1 MKRFRAFFSW
11 IVLILYCFTAVAC
24 QTPLYKATKR
34 LDVAAVKRELAS
46 GGDPNE
52 SGSAANL
59 FWQVPLLPLTVAF
72 DIPIILLCG
81 DKYKSSFSLTV
92 ALFESTWE
100 TPADRFRTWSGI
112 SKLLNIDEPQSKVDE
127 GGIQDLSAGYN
138 PVEGKYGDIMC
149 AFVESGKVD
158 EYGWK
163 CYAFYIALEK
173 KDYALA
179 TRLLGMG
186 VNPNVPLLLPGINLG
201 YTVLFAK
208 DDGGYYHEVVQRT
221 SFLAKAFSEGDA
233 EKVRFLVN
241 AGADINMSTEY
252 TSCQFEAQQ
261 GGLLSL
267 YRELG
272 GVVVDKPAAPPVD
285 CDECRWGDTGGYRMV
300 SKTCGKCRGSG
311 KKRRI
316 YEDIDYVVGSGSTDP
331 NAPGNI
337 YSNPGSAGRY
347 VTTTRTEITD
357 CEECGG
363 SGTTVN
369 KEYEEC
375 RKCAGRGKISR
386 YWASVK

>member
-11 IVLILYCFTAVAC
+11 IVLILYCFTTVAC

-92 ALFESTWE
+92 ALFESTWD
-100 TPADRFRTWSGI
+100 TPVDCLRESYGLDRFLPDIDAPHFGHVEVNAI
-112 SKLLNIDEPQSKVDE
+112 S
-127 GGIQDLSAGYN
+127 DLSAYSSSLVGQ
-138 PVEGKYGDIMC
+138 VDKDMIC
-149 AFVESGKVD
+149 AFVESGKIDNDV
-158 EYGWK
+158 WK
-163 CYAFYIALEK
+163 CHAFNIALEK
-173 KDYALA
+173 KDYTLA

-186 VNPNVPLLLPGINLG
+186 VNPNVSLRLPGD
-201 YTVLFAK
+201 TVLFAK
-208 DDGGYYHEVVQRT
+208 DDGGYYHEVTEET

-285 CDECRWGDTGGYRMV
+285 CDECRWGDTGGYRVV
-300 SKTCGKCRGSG
+300 STTCGKCRGSG
-311 KKRRI
+311 KKRRV

-363 SGTTVN
+363 SGTKVYREHE
-369 KEYEEC
+369 KC
-375 RKCAGRGKISR
+375 RKCAGQGKISR
-386 YWASVK
+386 YWTSVK